1 MSPVL
6 VFLSLLSSWISH
18 SVDEHAIY
26 LSMIEINHAAHATK
40 ASVKV
45 KVFTNDIEDALTNEF
60 EERRKLSEENSC
72 ELNKHQ
78 IEQYFRHHL
87 SISVDKTLLNL
98 SLQKCELLTDAIW
111 FDFEVSCPE
120 KWTSAAVKA
129 SFLMELFPTQS
140 NVVSLIH
147 NEKKQFAN
155 LTQAKTTEVFK
166 F

>member
-1 MSPVL
+1 MSPAFA
-6 VFLSLLSSWISH
+6 FLALLTSWMSH

-26 LSMIEINHAAHATK
+26 LSMIEIIHEAHGTR

-60 EERRKLSEENSC
+60 KERRKLSEENSC
-72 ELNKHQ
+72 EVHKRQ

-87 SISVDKTLLNL
+87 IISVDKTLLNL

-111 FDFEVSCPE
+111 LDFEVSCPE
-120 KWTSAAVKA
+120 KWTSAEVKA

-140 NVVSLIH
+140 NVVSIIY

-155 LTQAKTTEVFK
+155 LTQSKTMEVFK